1 MAFKT
6 AMISSTWVRFLYG
19 RAKRSCETEKA
30 MTATA
35 AATTKRTKKICIL
48 QYNNVK
54 LPHVKSGYNPE
65 AKIKLLLKDKTA
77 NIVRS
82 SGRSLLVPSL
92 AGQFLIFK
100 QIIFFLFCFV
110 LFACCFCFFSKKKLK

>member
-35 AATTKRTKKICIL
+35 ASTTKRTKKICIL

-54 LPHVKSGYNPE
+54 LPHVKSRYNPE

-82 SGRSLLVPSL
+82 SGRSSLVPGL

-100 QIIFFLFCFV
+100 QIIFCFVLFCFV
-110 LFACCFCFFSKKKLK
+110 CLLFLFFSKKK